1 MKKSAIAIAH
11 HDRTVY
17 GTFYEPE
24 QTESFPVVIFSHGF
38 NGSGEHFTRH
48 AHLLSENG
56 IGAVTFDFCG
66 GSVTYKGDMK
76 STDMTVFTEKEDL
89 EAVMDYVQGLKCVD
103 QEKVFLFGA
112 SQGGFV
118 TALTASERCGIP
130 AGVLLLYPALCIPDD
145 WDRAFPSLS
154 DIPDT
159 QELWG
164 VTLGRNYFEAVHG
177 LKIYEKIGG
186 YQGPVLVMH
195 GEDDPVVS
203 ADYSRRLS
211 GVYHD
216 FRLEVFEG
224 EGHGFTEAGD
234 ARVAELTLDFVR
246 RHME

>member
-1 MKKSAIAIAH
+1 MKKSSIIIPH
-11 HDRTVY
+11 HGREVR

-24 QTESFPVVIFSHGF
+24 WAQSFPLVIFSHGF

-48 AHLLSENG
+48 AHLLAENG

-66 GSVTYKGDMK
+66 GSVTYRGDMR

-89 EAVMDYVQGLKCVD
+89 EAVAGYVRELEQVD
-103 QEKVFLFGA
+103 QERIFLFGA

-118 TALTASERCGIP
+118 TAIAASEHSEFAKGI
-130 AGVLLLYPALCIPDD
+130 LLLYPALCIADD
-145 WDRAFPSLS
+145 WDRAFPNLS

-164 VTLGRNYFEAVHG
+164 VTLGRKYFEAVHG

-203 ADYSRRLS
+203 VDYSRRLS
-211 GVYHD
+211 EVCHD
-216 FRLEVFEG
+216 FRLEVFAG

-234 ARVAELTLDFVR
+234 ARVAQLTLDFVR
-246 RHME
+246 ERA